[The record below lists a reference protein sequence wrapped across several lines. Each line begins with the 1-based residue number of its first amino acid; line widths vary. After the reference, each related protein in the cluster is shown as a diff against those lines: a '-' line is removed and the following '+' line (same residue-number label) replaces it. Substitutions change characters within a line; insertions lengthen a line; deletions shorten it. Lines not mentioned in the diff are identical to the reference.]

1 MAVDRNTG
9 EPVPAGQ
16 DGAITEA
23 FLSGT
28 QPVREMP

>member
-9 EPVPAGQ
+9 EPAQ
-16 DGAITEA
+16 DGDGNAITEA

-28 QPVREMP
+28 QPVREMQ